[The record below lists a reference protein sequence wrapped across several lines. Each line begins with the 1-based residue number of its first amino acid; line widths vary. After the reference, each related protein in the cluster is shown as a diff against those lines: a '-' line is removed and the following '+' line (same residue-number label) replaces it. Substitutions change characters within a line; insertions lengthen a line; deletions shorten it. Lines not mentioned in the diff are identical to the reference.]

1 MSSSWLLHATETVG
15 LWWAVGRTTGT
26 VRPLSLLYACQCACV
41 SHDLG
46 L

>member
-1 MSSSWLLHATETVG
+1 VSSSWLLHATETVG

-26 VRPLSLLYACQCACV
+26 VRPLSLLYACVRAFR
-41 SHDLG
+41 HDLG